1 MSPFTVNLL
10 YSLCMHHFEEIPS
23 TDFFFHQKLV
33 TENQQL
39 AEFIGNPT
47 LNKMQK
53 EGEKI
58 NDFIAVYLILNLL
71 CALLLMCLKNNYSC
85 WAVHY

>member
-1 MSPFTVNLL
+1 M
-10 YSLCMHHFEEIPS
+10 
-23 TDFFFHQKLV
+23 

-47 LNKMQK
+47 LIKMQK

-58 NDFIAVYLILNLL
+58 NDFIAVYIILNLL
-71 CALLLMCLKNNYSC
+71 CALLLLGGALLACENNIC
-85 WAVHY
+85 T